1 MCILPVV
8 TWNMKPYP
16 IGRFLIDLPEDAM
29 IGNWYQRYQG
39 TGRICLA
46 QNITP
51 DEFKNTINA
60 RVTELN
66 SVKHEQGGTLLE
78 KNIKLVFQ
86 NGRVLLYWD
95 DEFFKGAY
103 LEAHA
108 YALIDSTMYKFETE
122 TESDPLVHND
132 HVNYFDELFSSIR
145 PLKPDE
151 IPSEHGFCFDH
162 SILVDQ
168 PRSLV
173 ENVIASAI
181 WLGRSDVHF
190 RFMTFTNGR
199 TTDPPLLVRLKKGSH
214 SWGTRVLR
222 SGRRDLAS
230 GEMGEEH
237 LERVKEENGTV
248 GHLFVWEAPG
258 LTNNQ
263 CDHPQI
269 RLDMTTGNG
278 RHGPENSSLSDEDA
292 LRLWDT
298 MVSSIRLRPVAK
310 PKA

>member
-1 MCILPVV
+1 
-8 TWNMKPYP
+8 MKPHP
-16 IGRFLIDLPEDAM
+16 VGRFLVDLPESAEM
-29 IGNWYQRYQG
+29 GNWYQRYQG

-46 QNITP
+46 LDITP
-51 DEFKNTINA
+51 DEYKDTIDA

-66 SVKHEQGGTLLE
+66 SVTHEEGGALLE
-78 KNIKLVFQ
+78 KDVKLNFPT
-86 NGRVLLYWD
+86 GRVLLYWHN
-95 DEFFKGAY
+95 EYLKGSF
-103 LEAHA
+103 LEAPA
-108 YALIDSTMYKFETE
+108 YALIGSTMYKFEAE
-122 TESDPLVHND
+122 TESDPIAYTD
-132 HVNYFDELFSSIR
+132 HVNYLDELFSSIR

-181 WLGRSDVHF
+181 WLDRPDVHF
-190 RFMTFTNGR
+190 RFSTFTNGR
-199 TTDPPLLVRLKKGSH
+199 TTDPPLLQRLKKGNHYS
-214 SWGTRVLR
+214 GTRVLR

-263 CDHPQI
+263 CNHPQI
-269 RLDMTTGNG
+269 RLDMSTGNG
-278 RHGPENSSLSDEDA
+278 LHGPENSSLSDEDA
-292 LRLWDT
+292 LKLWDA
-298 MVSSIRLRPVAK
+298 MVNSIRLRPVAK